1 MRGLGECSRRL
12 LLTHC
17 ETGPTVVKDTIHQF
31 DEFFERSADLTYNG
45 QDRSLSAFLGELK
58 KWKVN

>member
-1 MRGLGECSRRL
+1 M
-12 LLTHC
+12 
-17 ETGPTVVKDTIHQF
+17 VKDTIHQF